1 MLTSAATAAPL
12 ETDFG
17 RAASFYDLLAGLAF
31 GGSLRRAQRA
41 ALAAGLPPGL
51 APRILVLGGGTGWVL
66 SAIWQQ
72 CPTAQV
78 LYLETSATMLAHT
91 QARLRRH
98 PASPGAAVEL
108 RHGSQAALRPGEQ
121 FDALVTFFVLD
132 CFSAAALPAALARLH
147 AARRPGAP
155 WLVADFWPAQRGWR
169 HWLIG
174 VMYWF
179 FGWLVGLRTRQ
190 MPPWP
195 KALTELNLT
204 PTWKK
209 SFFGQAVAA
218 LVWR

>member
-1 MLTSAATAAPL
+1 MLPSPSPTPPAA
-12 ETDFG
+12 DFG

-41 ALAAGLPPGL
+41 TLAAGLPRGL
-51 APRILVLGGGTGWVL
+51 APRILVLGGGAGWVL
-66 SAIWQQ
+66 TEIWRQ

-78 LYLETSATMLAHT
+78 LYLETSAAMLART

-98 PASPGAAVEL
+98 PAPPGGAAEL
-108 RHGSQAALRPGEQ
+108 RQGTEAALHPDEA
-121 FDALVTFFVLD
+121 FEAIVTFFVLD
-132 CFSAAALPAALARLH
+132 CFSEVALPLALTRLQ

-169 HWLIG
+169 RWLIQT
-174 VMYWF
+174 MYWF
-179 FGWLVGLRTRQ
+179 FGLLVGLRTRQ

-195 KALTELNLT
+195 AALRTLGLQLT
-204 PTWKK
+204 WEK

-218 LVWR
+218 MVWY